1 MPTYHLPP
9 SSAMYP
15 DYSGGL
21 GNCSEEVY
29 PIAAGATGILLDS
42 SASAAIAAADV
53 VRLAYLPKGFQV
65 THVTANVST
74 AAGQALTANVG
85 FAYVDGADD
94 STFPQ
99 NATAYFSALAFN
111 SAARTQMTSAGEV
124 KKLPKAAYLILT
136 FAGATLASAMKAQF
150 IVRGIQR

>member
-1 MPTYHLPP
+1 MAIYHLPP

-29 PIAAGATGILLDS
+29 PVAAGATGILLDS
-42 SASAAIAAADV
+42 SASAALAAADV

-65 THVTANVST
+65 TNLTAVVST

-85 FAYVDGADD
+85 FAYVDGSDD
-94 STFPQ
+94 SSYPQ
-99 NATAYFSALAFN
+99 SATAYLSALAFN
-111 SAARTQMTSAGEV
+111 SAARTETSSSKEV
-124 KKLPKAAYLILT
+124 KKLPKDAYLILT
-136 FAGATLASAMKAQF
+136 FAGTTLASAMKAQF